1 MAFGLSGNAAS
12 SSEPSPRGSNEKKH
26 AGGNEKAVF
35 TDGYTDGGADIET
48 GSTGE
53 GLSRD
58 LHGRHLQFIAIGAAL
73 GTGLFLGIGPT
84 LANAGP
90 GSLLIAFLFVG
101 TIVYSVMV
109 ALGEIAA
116 YLPVAGSF
124 TVYAGRFVDPTLGF
138 SMGWIYWFSWV
149 ITFGLE
155 LTAAGLIIQYWD
167 KSLSIGIWIAVFWLI
182 FTATNFLPI
191 RWFGE
196 VEMYLSS
203 IKVVTVVGFVIFSI
217 CVNAGVGEE
226 GYIGFKYWNQPGAF
240 AEFKVSGSTGQFVAF
255 WATLITAGF
264 SFQGTELVAV
274 GAGETANPRKTIPS
288 AIRWTFW
295 GIFSLFIATVFFVGI
310 NVPYDDERLS
320 TDKKDA
326 SASPLVLVAVRA
338 GIKVLPD
345 IINAVLLTAVLSA
358 ANSDLYSSS
367 RILIGLAEDGHA
379 PRFFKRTNKWG
390 TPYWSVAFCSLFGF
404 LGFLNLSQNGTTV
417 FNWLLNITSVAGFIT
432 WSLINV
438 CHIRFMKALKAQNID
453 RNSLPY
459 VAPFQPYLSWFG
471 LFFNVLIILTSGFTV
486 FMDWNTSDFFAAY
499 VSVLIFIVFYI
510 GHKLV
515 FRTKVVPLAE
525 VDLVKG
531 RSE

>member
-1 MAFGLSGNAAS
+1 MALGLSGNSAS
-12 SSEPSPRGSNEKKH
+12 SSEPSPRGSNEKKQPQ
-26 AGGNEKAVF
+26 GNEKSVF
-35 TDGYTDGGADIET
+35 VDGAADIET

-53 GLSRD
+53 ALSRD

-73 GTGLFLGIGPT
+73 GTGLFIGIGSA
-84 LANAGP
+84 LAIAGP

-101 TIVYSVMV
+101 LIVYSVMV
-109 ALGEIAA
+109 ALGEIAS

-155 LTAAGLIIQYWD
+155 LTAAGLIIQYWN
-167 KSLSIGIWIAVFWLI
+167 STLSIGIWIAVFGVI
-182 FTATNFLPI
+182 FTLANFLPI

-203 IKVVTVVGFVIFSI
+203 IKVVTVVGFVIFAI
-217 CVNAGVGEE
+217 CVNAGTGRE
-226 GYIGFKYWNQPGAF
+226 GYIGFKYWREPGAF
-240 AEFKVSGSTGQFVAF
+240 NEAFASGDTGRFVAF

-288 AIRWTFW
+288 AIRWTYW

-310 NVPYDDERLS
+310 NVPYTDDRLNS
-320 TDKKDA
+320 DAHDA
-326 SASPLVLVAVRA
+326 SASPLVLVAIRA
-338 GIKVLPD
+338 GVSVVPD

-379 PRFFKRTNKWG
+379 PRIFKRTNRFG
-390 TPYWSVAFCSLFGF
+390 TPYYSVGFCCMFGC
-404 LGFLNLSQNGTTV
+404 LGFLNLSSSGKEV
-417 FNWLLNITSVAGFIT
+417 FDWLLSITSVAGFIT
-432 WSLINV
+432 WSLINY
-438 CHIRFMKALKAQNID
+438 CHIRFMKALKAQNVD
-453 RNSLPY
+453 RSTLPY

-471 LFFNVLIILTSGFTV
+471 LFFNILIILTSGFTV
-486 FMDWNTSDFFAAY
+486 FIKWNTSNFFAAY
-499 VSVLIFIVFYI
+499 VSVLIFVVFYVV
-510 GHKLV
+510 HKAV
-515 FRTKVVPLAE
+515 YRTKVVPLTE

-531 RSE
+531 RSQ

>member
-1 MAFGLSGNAAS
+1 MAFGLSGNGAS

-26 AGGNEKAVF
+26 PVGNEKSVLA
-35 TDGYTDGGADIET
+35 GGGADIET

-73 GTGLFLGIGPT
+73 GTGLFLGIGST
-84 LANAGP
+84 LADAGP

-101 TIVYSVMV
+101 LIVYSVMV
-109 ALGEIAA
+109 ALGEIASF
-116 YLPVAGSF
+116 LPVAGSF

-167 KSLSIGIWIAVFWLI
+167 EKLSIGIWIAVFWFI
-182 FTATNFLPI
+182 FTAANFLPI

-196 VEMYLSS
+196 VEMWLSS

-226 GYIGFKYWNQPGAF
+226 GYIGFKYWREPGAF
-240 AEFKVSGSTGQFVAF
+240 AEHIVTGSTGKFVAF

-310 NVPYDDERLS
+310 NVPYDDERLAS
-320 TDKKDA
+320 DKQDA

-338 GIKVLPD
+338 GIRVLPD

-379 PRFFKRTNKWG
+379 PRIFKRTNKWG
-390 TPYWSVAFCSLFGF
+390 TPYLSVAFCCLFGF
-404 LGFLNLSQNGTTV
+404 LGFLNLSQNGATV
-417 FNWLLNITSVAGFIT
+417 FKWLLNITSVAGFIT

-438 CHIRFMKALKAQNID
+438 CHIRFMKALKAQGID
-453 RNSLPY
+453 RSTLPY
-459 VAPFQPYLSWFG
+459 VAPLQPYLSWFG
-471 LFFNVLIILTSGFTV
+471 LFFNVLIIITSGFTV
-486 FMDWNTSDFFAAY
+486 FMKWNTSDFFAAY
-499 VSVLIFIVFYI
+499 VSVLIFVVFYVV
-510 GHKLV
+510 HKLV
-515 FRTKVVPLAE
+515 YRTKVVPLME
-525 VDLVKG
+525 VDLQKG